1 MTADTQ
7 TSCPAQA
14 IPTAANLSDEARQ
27 RLAATRM
34 LLLDVDGVLTD
45 GTIYLS
51 DSGDEMKR
59 FSVRDGFA
67 LIWCRRFGLKTGVIS
82 GKSSTATLRRCQD
95 LEFDEIHLGNV
106 QKLAVF
112 ESICRRHDLASH
124 EIAYMGDDLLDL
136 PILSR
141 VGFAACPADA
151 HPEVRRRVHFV
162 SGSPGGRGAVREL
175 LDHWLQTTNHWDEC
189 LSTIAK
195 LGFESAH
202 E

>member
-1 MTADTQ
+1 MNSDLE
-7 TSCPAQA
+7 TSRLAQA
-14 IPTAANLSDEARQ
+14 ILSAEMCQ
-27 RLAATRM
+27 KLAATRM

-45 GTIYLS
+45 GMIYLH
-51 DSGDEMKR
+51 DGGGEAKR

-82 GKSSTATLRRCQD
+82 AKKSPAALRRCQD
-95 LEFDEIHLGNV
+95 LEFDEIHLGDV

-112 ESICRRHDLASH
+112 ESICSRHGLASH

-151 HPEVRRRVHFV
+151 HPEVRRKVHFV
-162 SGSPGGRGAVREL
+162 SSFPGGGGAVREL
-175 LDHWLQTTNHWDEC
+175 LDLWLQTTNHWDEC
-189 LSTIAK
+189 LNIIAK
-195 LGFESAH
+195 LGAEAAHDESIQ
-202 E
+202 